1 MDLGQTIKYLRQEK
15 KLTQE
20 QLANN
25 CGMTQTYL
33 SQIERNQKEPTLS
46 ALKDIATS
54 LEVPVPILFFLSID
68 EQDVPPEKRDAFNSI
83 GSNFKSVIHEFFSV

>member
-1 MDLGQTIKYLRQEK
+1 MDLGQTIKDLRQEK

-20 QLANN
+20 QLATQ

-54 LEVPVPILFFLSID
+54 LEVPIPVLFFLSID
-68 EQDVPPEKRDAFNSI
+68 EKDIPPEKRDAFNSV
-83 GSNFKSVIHEFFSV
+83 GTTFKSVIHEFFTV